1 MTTTAKGIEFDPG
14 FAPYIMA
21 FQGTIDYL
29 YSDIN
34 RFKNFSQ
41 KKMKFMQYYK
51 KVLQIF
57 DNNLGFYVGCLM
69 WAAYIK
75 TQPQQE
81 ILSNH
86 CLGKEYNEEE
96 NVSETR
102 FMLQFVELFPKDM
115 KYFLAQNYS
124 FDEATIKLLKTYE
137 EFLTLNKGF
146 VESKYNTDI
155 KLPEAVKTENAEN
168 YKEIIEKVLKTE
180 DLSNL
185 LEYLPTII

>member
-34 RFKNFSQ
+34 RFRNFSQ

-124 FDEATIKLLKTYE
+124 FDETTIKLLKTYE